1 MASKEKTLI
10 KNTLLFSVGNA
21 GSKLLMLIMV
31 PLYTYFVTV
40 EQMGQYDVVHTYV
53 GLFAPFSCL
62 AINEGIYRWLLNER
76 QDKNQNVL
84 RSGLTVSA
92 LFVAIFDVLA
102 AILLLVMHYQYTVEF
117 ILLVTTQS
125 MYTLAQFTTRGL
137 RNNKIYAF
145 QGIVYV
151 VTLVAC
157 NIIMVIWLKWQ
168 ARGLLYSMIIAFIVT
183 TVYMCI
189 VQRLVTNYIIKGR
202 FDKELVKELIKY
214 SLPMVPN
221 NVAWWLVSASNRLV
235 INWSIGDAANGI
247 YAVAMKFPTLVNMLS
262 TFFYQAWQEQ
272 AITEYSNEERDAYY
286 TKIFRFY
293 SKLLLSGIVLL
304 FPVTKF
310 IIIYFMDPSYH
321 DAYLYIGFLYLSGV
335 FNAFSAFY
343 GTGYLSTKKTGGAFT
358 TTVIGAIAN
367 VAITFIL
374 IYLIGLYA
382 AVIGS
387 MVANLIIWV
396 LRIIQT
402 RKYFHIKLD
411 ILSLVL
417 LIALNAIGIVLLTLS
432 NLPMLVVTQVIYG
445 GIFLFVN
452 KDMLLKVVGK
462 FIKIEKRS

>member
-321 DAYLYIGFLYLSGV
+321 DAYLYVGFLYLSGV

>member
-62 AINEGIYRWLLNER
+62 AINEGIYRWLLNED
-76 QDKNQNVL
+76 QKNDENVL

-102 AILLLVMHYQYTVEF
+102 AILLVLIHYQYTVEF

-125 MYTLAQFTTRGL
+125 IYTLAQFITRGL

-151 VTLVAC
+151 VALVIC
-157 NIIMVIWLKWQ
+157 NLIMVIWLKWQ

-183 TVYMCI
+183 TLYMCI
-189 VQRLVTNYIIKGR
+189 VQHLVTNYIIKGKH
-202 FDKELVKELIKY
+202 DKELVKDLIKY

-221 NVAWWLVSASNRLV
+221 NVAWWLVSASNRVV

-286 TKIFRFY
+286 TKVFRFY

-321 DAYLYIGFLYLSGV
+321 DAYLYVGFLYLSGV

-367 VAITFIL
+367 VAITFVL

-411 ILSLVL
+411 ILSLVSM
-417 LIALNAIGIVLLTLS
+417 IALNAVGIVILTFS
-432 NLPMLVVTQVIYG
+432 NLPMLLITQVIYG

-452 KDMLLKVVGK
+452 KDMILKVVGK